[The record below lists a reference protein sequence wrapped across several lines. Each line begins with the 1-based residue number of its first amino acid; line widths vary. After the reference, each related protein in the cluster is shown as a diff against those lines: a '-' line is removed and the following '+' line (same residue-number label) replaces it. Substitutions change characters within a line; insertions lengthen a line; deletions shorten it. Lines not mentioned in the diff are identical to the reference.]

1 MQGSRILARYG
12 QEVHVP
18 SVYLAFMQ
26 INSEQATLQISIDRG
41 YVFLIYPAFLPN
53 IASAEQV
60 YF

>member
-1 MQGSRILARYG
+1 
-12 QEVHVP
+12 
-18 SVYLAFMQ
+18 MQ